1 MKLYWDVFFVCC
13 LSLCNCGSAA
23 VMLFSISY
31 VYDFAETDGAGT
43 EMVQVIPLRRTLASS
58 P

>member
-1 MKLYWDVFFVCC
+1 MFFVCC

-43 EMVQVIPLRRTLASS
+43 EMVQVTPLRRTLASS